1 MSSFKVFDIAGS
13 GMSAESVRL
22 NTVASNLANA
32 DSVSGDPSQVYQA
45 KHPVFQSVQALGAA
59 NLGVAALAATVV
71 GAAANQ
77 LAQQA
82 SASVKVSGIASNTA
96 APEARYD
103 PSNPLANSDGYVY
116 SSNVN
121 VVEEMTDM
129 ISASRS
135 YQNNVEV
142 MNTARNMMLDT
153 LKLGQ
158 S

>member
-1 MSSFKVFDIAGS
+1 MALSNIFNIAGS

-32 DSVSGDPSQVYQA
+32 DSVSSSPEGSYKARYPVFQAVQGSLASGAPGADPSQ
-45 KHPVFQSVQALGAA
+45 AA
-59 NLGVAALAATVV
+59 D
-71 GAAANQ
+71 
-77 LAQQA
+77 
-82 SASVKVSGIASNTA
+82 ASVMVQGIVESNTPGTA
-96 APEARYD
+96 SYD
-103 PSNPLANSDGYVY
+103 PGNPLADANGYVY

-121 VVEEMTDM
+121 VVEQMADM

-135 YQNNVEV
+135 YQNDADVL
-142 MNTARNMMLDT
+142 NTSKQLMLDT

>member
-1 MSSFKVFDIAGS
+1 MALSNIFDIAGS

-32 DSVSGDPSQVYQA
+32 DSVSSSPETSYKA
-45 KHPVFQSVQALGAA
+45 RYPVFQAIQSS
-59 NLGVAALAATVV
+59 LA
-71 GAAANQ
+71 
-77 LAQQA
+77 
-82 SASVKVSGIASNTA
+82 TA
-96 APEARYD
+96 APGADPAQAADASVRVRGIVESTAPGTASYD
-103 PSNPLANSDGYVY
+103 PGNPLADASGYVY

-121 VVEEMTDM
+121 VVEQMADM

-135 YQNNVEV
+135 YQNDADVL
-142 MNTARNMMLDT
+142 NTSKQLMLDT

>member
-1 MSSFKVFDIAGS
+1 MSSFKIFDIAGS
-13 GMSAESVRL
+13 GMSAQSVRL

-32 DSVSGDPSQVYQA
+32 DSVSGDPNSVYRA
-45 KHPVFQSVQALGAA
+45 KHPVFQAVLDNSLGGDPAT
-59 NLGVAALAATVV
+59 ATVRV
-71 GAAANQ
+71 T
-77 LAQQA
+77 
-82 SASVKVSGIASNTA
+82 GIAESQT
-96 APEARYD
+96 PPDSRYD
-103 PSNPLANSDGYVY
+103 PGNPLADPQGYVY
-116 SSNVN
+116 APHVS

-142 MNTARNMMLDT
+142 LNTARDMMLDT